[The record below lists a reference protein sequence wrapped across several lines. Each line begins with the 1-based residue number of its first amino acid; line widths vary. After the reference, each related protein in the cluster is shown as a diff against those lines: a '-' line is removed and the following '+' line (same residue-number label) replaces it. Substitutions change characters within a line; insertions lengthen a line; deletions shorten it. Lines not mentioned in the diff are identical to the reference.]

1 LGLFGRS
8 GSLGASAPQR
18 RENQLRL
25 GFGQVGG
32 EVTSTECAPKRSLI
46 SLQPVPVPMVVSA
59 IGVGPG
65 HIPPPA
71 PKHASAVLPTAHC
84 WPRSSIGI
92 SWIEIIRST
101 ACVVFAIDCIRRL
114 SCAGLSGW
122 CKGASR
128 LNKRLIMLVTRR
140 SCECLDRSVA
150 KWRRVSSRSSCGS
163 NLALVFTLPALRPF
177 FSLRTGF
184 RRLLIKE
191 SHYRLW
197 PKGTAAQYQG
207 V

>member
-1 LGLFGRS
+1 VHRRRS
-8 GSLGASAPQR
+8 VGKTNCDWDSGKLGA
-18 RENQLRL
+18 
-25 GFGQVGG
+25 
-32 EVTSTECAPKRSLI
+32 TSHPPPCAPKRSLI
-46 SLQPVPVPMVVSA
+46 SLQPVPVPMVVPA
-59 IGVGPG
+59 TGVGPG

-84 WPRSSIGI
+84 WPRSSTGI

-122 CKGASR
+122 RKGASR

-140 SCECLDRSVA
+140 SCECIDRSVA

-163 NLALVFTLPALRPF
+163 NLALAFTLPALRPF

-184 RRLLIKE
+184 RRLRIKG
-191 SHYRLW
+191 SHYLLW
-197 PKGTAAQYQG
+197 RQRRSGPISRCLMR
-207 V
+207 